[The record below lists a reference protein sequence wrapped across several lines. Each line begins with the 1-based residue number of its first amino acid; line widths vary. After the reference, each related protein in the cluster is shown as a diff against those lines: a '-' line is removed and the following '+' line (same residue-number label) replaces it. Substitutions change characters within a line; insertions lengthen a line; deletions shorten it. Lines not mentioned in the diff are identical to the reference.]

1 MGGDA
6 GVMGGGAEA
15 VIGAGVETT
24 GRLSGRTGGCVVEK
38 VFAELSLCGE
48 TSGELGGRGMS

>member
-6 GVMGGGAEA
+6 GVMGGRAEA
-15 VIGAGVETT
+15 VIGAGGETT
-24 GRLSGRTGGCVVEK
+24 GRLGGRTSGCVVEK